1 MKKKRW
7 IHAGRALG
15 RCRYYWSSCGDLRS
29 DLQSA
34 AS

>member
-1 MKKKRW
+1 MKRKTMDSRW
-7 IHAGRALG
+7 QALG
-15 RCRYYWSSCGDLRS
+15 QFVAVWSSGGDLRS